1 MNKLFSALLAA
12 GLACAMVACTGDDT
26 VGPSDGGGVTDGG
39 ARDGSPVGDGS
50 GGDGGPGADGGDAG
64 PCDFAAFVT
73 DLVKNQTKDNNPGV
87 DSDGRAQAPAGPK
100 KRIPLDVLLN

>member
-39 ARDGSPVGDGS
+39 ARDGSPVGDG
-50 GGDGGPGADGGDAG
+50 GGRDGGPGADGGDGG

-73 DLVKNQTKDNNPGV
+73 DLVKNQTKDNNPPSTDLGNGCV
-87 DSDGRAQAPAGPK
+87 DKQDQAQFK
-100 KRIPLDVLLN
+100 PLFP